1 MNRLAFFIAT
11 RYARSK
17 RRLNFITIISSLST
31 LGIAIGVA
39 ALIVVLA
46 VFNGFSALVTSY
58 LISLDPHIRIEAISE
73 YGLQTIDS
81 LPAILKTFPQIT
93 AISPAASGKIILRA
107 GGDVRVVTARG
118 TSAKAL
124 NDVYG
129 MDKYIFD
136 GKTFSDTTNTPRM
149 MIGHLLADYLG
160 IAAGDTVTLV
170 SPSNIDAIIT
180 QGALPLVSKAV
191 VSGTFYSKNNE
202 YDISV
207 IFLQFPEAARLF
219 GMEHDVQG
227 YDIRLNDLNDAKKV
241 KAGIASK
248 ISGNDYTIKTWSDLH
263 DDLFTVMVIER
274 WAAYFLLSLIV
285 VVAVFNILASLTMT
299 VIEKKRNIGI
309 MRAMGMTPAHIKRI
323 YLFHGLIVGA
333 IGTIG
338 GFILGL
344 FIYWLQVTYIIYP
357 LDPTKFKISALPM
370 QLQGMDFIFVGIAS
384 MGLSLLAAIIPANKA
399 ARVDALDA
407 IRWE

>member
-1 MNRLAFFIAT
+1 MNKLAFFIAA

-31 LGIAIGVA
+31 LGITIGVA

-58 LISLDPHIRIEAISE
+58 LISLDPHIRVEAISE
-73 YGLQTIDS
+73 RGLQTMDS
-81 LPAILKTFPQIT
+81 LPAILNN
-93 AISPAASGKIILRA
+93 ISGVVAVSPTTSGKVILRS
-107 GGDVRVVTARG
+107 GGDIRVVAIRG
-118 TSAKAL
+118 TSSKAL
-124 NDVYG
+124 NDVYA
-129 MDKYIFD
+129 MDKYLFE
-136 GKTFSDTTNTPRM
+136 GKTFSDTTDTPRM
-149 MIGHLLADYLG
+149 MIGHILADYLG
-160 IAAGDTVTLV
+160 VAIGDTMTLV

-180 QGALPLVSKAV
+180 QGALPLVSRAV

-202 YDISV
+202 YDIGV
-207 IFLQFPEAARLF
+207 IFLQFPEAARLV

-227 YDIRLNDLNDAKKV
+227 YDIRLSDLNDAKHIKS
-241 KAGIASK
+241 GLASR
-248 ISGNDYTIKTWSDLH
+248 IPGNDFSIKTWSDLH
-263 DDLFTVMVIER
+263 SDLFTVMVIER

-333 IGTIG
+333 IGTVS
-338 GFILGL
+338 GFLLGV
-344 FIYWLQVTYIIYP
+344 FVYWLQITYVLYP

-370 QLQGMDFIFVGIAS
+370 QLQWMDFLVVGLSS
-384 MGLSLLAAIIPANKA
+384 MGLSLLAAIIPANRA